1 MKKVLIVLAVSIL
14 AIFST
19 NLHSKSFGLK
29 LGLNFTNYVQNL
41 PGESVSVLDEPS
53 IVKKDL
59 GFSFGV
65 FYTFDISAKFQIQPE
80 IYYIRTKTDYDWNPD
95 FLSIFGTSE
104 GELGELKSHQKL
116 DVIQLPILLKYK
128 ISMFQVFA
136 GPYIPYLLKG
146 HQILSQAIDFFALEP
161 YEIDILKEGNNIYN
175 RFNYGV
181 ACGLE
186 FEKGS
191 FIAGIRY
198 SFDLTDNTKDTEDYF
213 EDGKLI
219 RGIKYQTKH
228 YSISILL
235 GWRF

>member
-14 AIFST
+14 VIFST
-19 NLHSKSFGLK
+19 NLHPKSFGLK
-29 LGLNFTNYVQNL
+29 LGVNFTNFVQNI
-41 PGESVSVLDEPS
+41 PGVSVSVLDEPS

-80 IYYIRTKTDYDWNPD
+80 IYYIRTKTDFDWNPD

-104 GELGELKSHQKL
+104 GELGDLKIHQKL
-116 DVIQLPILLKYK
+116 DVIRLPILLKYK
-128 ISMFQVFA
+128 ISILQVFA
-136 GPYIPYLLKG
+136 GPYISYLLKG
-146 HQILSQAIDFFALEP
+146 RQILSQAIEFFALEP
-161 YEIDILKEGNNIYN
+161 YEIDILNEGYNIYN

-181 ACGLE
+181 VCGLE

-198 SFDLTDNTKDTEDYF
+198 SFDLTDNTKDIEDY
-213 EDGKLI
+213 
-219 RGIKYQTKH
+219 KYQTKH